1 MFCWLI
7 YYLCVK
13 IVIMEENLTLKINE
27 SILRKALRYAHKN
40 KIDLSVVIE
49 DFLAKFVDDSKQ
61 QRKIVVSNEVK
72 ELIGILTTDGEASW
86 KDQKADYLVE
96 KYK

>member
-1 MFCWLI
+1 
-7 YYLCVK
+7 
-13 IVIMEENLTLKINE
+13 MEENLTLKINE
-27 SILRKALRYAHKN
+27 SILRKAFRYAKKN

-49 DFLAKFVDDSKQ
+49 DFLAKFADESRL

-72 ELIGILTTDGEASW
+72 ELIGILAAVEEDSW
-86 KDQKADYLVE
+86 KDQKTEYLME